1 MSSLLW
7 GAGWWLGIKG
17 VEWSR
22 RRQLVVSRTPYI
34 ERDEDGNFVQ
44 KAELV
49 EHEWL
54 TVTKHDY
61 ESGHS

>member
-1 MSSLLW
+1 M
-7 GAGWWLGIKG
+7 
-17 VEWSR
+17 EWSR
-22 RRQLVVSRTPYI
+22 RRKLIVTRTPYI
-34 ERDEDGNFVQ
+34 ERDEDGAYIQ

-54 TVTKHDY
+54 TVVKNDY